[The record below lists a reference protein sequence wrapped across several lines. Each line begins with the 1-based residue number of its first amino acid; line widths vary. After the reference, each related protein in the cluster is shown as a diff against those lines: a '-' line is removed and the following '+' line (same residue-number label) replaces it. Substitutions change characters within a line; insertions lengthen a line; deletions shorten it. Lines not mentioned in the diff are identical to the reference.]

1 MEVTLLACRANVR
14 MTREQFAQE
23 IGVTSGTI
31 ANWENGKTEPSLSH
45 LRKISEVSKV
55 PIDNIAVGV
64 SDLSKN
70 S

>member
-1 MEVTLLACRANVR
+1 MELSLIACRANVR

-23 IGVTSGTI
+23 VGVTPGTI

-45 LRKISEVSKV
+45 LRKISEITKI
-55 PIDNIAVGV
+55 PIDNIAVGNFN
-64 SDLSKN
+64 LNGN

>member
-1 MEVTLLACRANVR
+1 MEITLLACRANAR

-31 ANWENGKTEPSLSH
+31 ANWENGKTEPSLTH
-45 LRKISEVSKV
+45 LRKISEVSKI
-55 PIDNIAVGV
+55 PIDNIAIGANC
-64 SDLSKN
+64 LAKN